1 MERKKKELLL
11 FCGSISNQLVGS
23 ISYWADY
30 SSKKGSSSANKT
42 QNLIFYQNSILDQ
55 KQKPTLRLVFEIV
68 LTFGRM
74 PKSK

>member
-30 SSKKGSSSANKT
+30 RSKNGTSSANKT